1 MLLNMDATRRRLG
14 FLRDDPHVSLT
25 VLAGGSWYCHI
36 TLERDEDFSD

>member
-1 MLLNMDATRRRLG
+1 MLLDMDATRRRLG

-25 VLAGGSWYCHI
+25 VLAEGDWYRHI